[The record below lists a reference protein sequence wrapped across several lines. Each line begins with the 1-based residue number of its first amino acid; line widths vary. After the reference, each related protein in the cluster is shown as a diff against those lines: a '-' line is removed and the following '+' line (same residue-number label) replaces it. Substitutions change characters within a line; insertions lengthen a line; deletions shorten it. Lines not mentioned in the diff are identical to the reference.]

1 MTSNLNT
8 VYGSVARVCEAS
20 VERKADYFSFSS
32 CVAAIKLFIKSWP
45 NVAHSKVFG
54 KEKERKTRRHNGVLR
69 TSTIPQKGTLE
80 NCQVIN

>member
-8 VYGSVARVCEAS
+8 VYGSVARVCEARRG
-20 VERKADYFSFSS
+20 EKRKAAYFSFSS

-45 NVAHSKVFG
+45 NVAQSKVFG

-80 NCQVIN
+80 NC